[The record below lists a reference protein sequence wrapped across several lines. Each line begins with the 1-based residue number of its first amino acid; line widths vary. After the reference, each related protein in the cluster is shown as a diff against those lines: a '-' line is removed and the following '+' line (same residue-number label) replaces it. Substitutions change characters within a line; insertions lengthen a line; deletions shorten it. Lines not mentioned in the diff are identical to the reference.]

1 MEREVGQRKVTI
13 VDSVQIPKVAIGT
26 VTFQLTHVNLNQN
39 RLKNLEKLFN
49 KTLGEVEKVLK

>member
-26 VTFQLTHVNLNQN
+26 VTFQLTHVNLNHN